1 MATWTSAAHSS
12 LLTLITLHRIR
23 SRHPPLALLP
33 QAIHHALTLRNVDTH
48 PPLALTPQSESGQ
61 SVEH

>member
-1 MATWTSAAHSS
+1 M
-12 LLTLITLHRIR
+12 LMTLHRIR

-48 PPLALTPQSESGQ
+48 PPLALIPQSESGQ